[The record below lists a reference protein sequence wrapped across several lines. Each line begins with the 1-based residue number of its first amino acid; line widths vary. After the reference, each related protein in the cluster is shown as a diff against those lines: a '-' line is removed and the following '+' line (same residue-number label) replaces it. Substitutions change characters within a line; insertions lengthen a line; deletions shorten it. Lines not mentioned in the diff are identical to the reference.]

1 MTPEQF
7 AMIAARAMTP
17 KIAPTVGLEHLH
29 TPQVSVREQA
39 AIIVDRLRHRG
50 QVSFRSLVADAD
62 STLVIV
68 ARFLALLELFKEA
81 AIAFEQAEAL
91 GELDIRWTGTEA
103 GDIAIDDEF
112 DDEFDEDE
120 DGSTD
125 DGDDG
130 DPQETSDPRQID
142 EPGGVAAP
150 RTGADDE

>member
-1 MTPEQF
+1 M
-7 AMIAARAMTP
+7 
-17 KIAPTVGLEHLH
+17 
-29 TPQVSVREQA
+29 REQA

-91 GELDIRWTGTEA
+91 GELDIRWTGTEE

-112 DDEFDEDE
+112 DEDDEDDE
-120 DGSTD
+120 DDERRRRRRRARTT
-125 DGDDG
+125 GDAA
-130 DPQETSDPRQID
+130 ETD
-142 EPGGVAAP
+142 EPGGDAAP